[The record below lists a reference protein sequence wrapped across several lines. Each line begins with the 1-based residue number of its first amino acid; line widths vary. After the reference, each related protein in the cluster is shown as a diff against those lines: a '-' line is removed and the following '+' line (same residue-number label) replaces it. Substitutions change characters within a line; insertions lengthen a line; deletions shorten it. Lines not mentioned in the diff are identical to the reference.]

1 MSAGGLPPYHLVMP
15 TTRTEPPQAR
25 DVPIPGV
32 VFAGAAMASGEG
44 FDAWCDSM
52 RPVHDIRPAEGKRGE
67 RRVSSTGWV
76 VDDLYFNEL
85 GLSPI
90 TYRRRAR
97 KAGDV
102 LLVRFYWEGSSNGIF
117 KDAPFRTR
125 PGEIHLFDQAAECRG
140 VAFGWNRMASVFL
153 PYSTVRYE
161 PRRHPGHVCVGPDDA
176 PGRMLWSSMA
186 AMFAELP
193 RTSRAEASTLASAF
207 AGLVASLL
215 LAGDRSAASS
225 RECETARRLAMR
237 RYLDEHLSDPELGVA
252 SLCAAFGASR
262 ATIYRNFAEEGGVA
276 RFVARR
282 RLDRAFRDLASL
294 PPGRGRVRQVA
305 ERWGFACPYH
315 FSRAF
320 RRQFDLWPTEVFEA
334 SRSAEV
340 RLPSAPTLAVPPG
353 AGFRTGA
360 PSGS

>member
-1 MSAGGLPPYHLVMP
+1 MP
-15 TTRTEPPQAR
+15 TTRTEPSRAR
-25 DVPIPGV
+25 DVPI
-32 VFAGAAMASGEG
+32 AGDEIQPAQGSR
-44 FDAWCDSM
+44 DA
-52 RPVHDIRPAEGKRGE
+52 
-67 RRVSSTGWV
+67 RRVSSTGWA
-76 VDDLYFNEL
+76 VDDLFFNEL

-90 TYRRRAR
+90 AYHRRAR

-102 LLVRFYWEGSSNGIF
+102 LLVRLYWEGHSEGIF
-117 KDAPFRTR
+117 EDAPFRTR

-140 VAFGWNRMASVFL
+140 LTSGWHRMASVFL
-153 PYSTVRYE
+153 PYSAVRYE
-161 PRRHPGHVCVGPDDA
+161 PKRHPGHIRVGVDDA
-176 PGRMLWSSMA
+176 LGRMLWPSMEA
-186 AMFAELP
+186 LFAELP
-193 RTSRAEASTLASAF
+193 RAGRAEATTLAAAF
-207 AGLVASLL
+207 AGLVAGLML
-215 LAGDRSAASS
+215 TGNRSAASS
-225 RECETARRLAMR
+225 REFETARHLAMR

-262 ATIYRNFAEEGGVA
+262 ATIYRDFAEEGGVA